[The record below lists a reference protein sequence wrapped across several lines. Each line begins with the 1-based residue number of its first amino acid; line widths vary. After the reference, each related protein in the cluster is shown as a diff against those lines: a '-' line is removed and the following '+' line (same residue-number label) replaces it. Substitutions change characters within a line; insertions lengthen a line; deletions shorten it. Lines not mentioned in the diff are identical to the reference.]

1 MKKGSPVS
9 SKEETMAKKAR
20 ELAPRDLR
28 LHIDPKTVGIDV
40 TKELCPVTHGVV
52 GQERAIEAIK
62 FGVGMVD
69 PEYNIYVAGTTD
81 TGATYMARAF
91 LEEEAE
97 KQQPPPDWCYVY
109 NFKEPD
115 KPTALQLPAGRA
127 NELKAGMDQLVE
139 ALKADVPTAFSTDDY
154 RYKEQVLRQEFE
166 NKRRKVI
173 DVLREKVEAEGF
185 LLQVDPQGVSIIPGK
200 DGKIIPPEQLARY
213 SAEQKRALR
222 DRGDKLSVEMNQAMN
237 DIGGLE
243 SEYMERRKRLHH
255 RVALAVVKK
264 RMQTVVVKFK
274 DQSRVLKYLE
284 AVRKDILENIA
295 DFRRRPEGEAPKGP
309 IPAAAGSLATNKYR
323 VNVLIDNSEAKGAPV
338 VYTSSPTYPALF
350 GRVEREAVF
359 GALVTDFT
367 MIKPGALHEANGGYL
382 VLKATDILKWY
393 FSWEALKRAVR
404 HKEVKIED
412 VSEMY
417 GFITTRTLKPEPI
430 PLNLKL
436 VITGDPYIYELLY
449 IYDDRFKQ
457 MFKIKAHLDDRTDR
471 TKKRIRECLCCMA
484 RFCEEEGLRHVNRTG
499 VARLLEYSMEVA
511 GSRDKMTLK
520 LGAIADVIR
529 EANYWAVQEN
539 RRHIHAS
546 HVEKA
551 IEKKI
556 YRSNLVEERMQ
567 EMIKKDIFWIE
578 TDGQKVGQI
587 NGLAILQTGDH
598 MFGKPGRITANVS
611 MGKEGVITIDRE
623 SRLSGNIHTKGV
635 IILSSYLRE
644 HFAHNKPLALTASL
658 CFEQTYGM
666 VDGDSAS
673 STELFA
679 LLSAIA
685 DVPIFQGIAVTGSV
699 SQKGEIQPIGG
710 VTRKIEGFFDI
721 CKHKGLTGKQ
731 GVIVPAKNI
740 KELMLKKDAVEAVK
754 DGKFHVYPI
763 KTIEQGIEILTG
775 MKAGKR
781 RKDGTYAKGTLF
793 RMVDDRLKD
802 LAEKARAFG
811 KEKEEKKPSSNACCA

>member
-1 MKKGSPVS
+1 
-9 SKEETMAKKAR
+9 MAKKHR
-20 ELAPRDLR
+20 ELAAKDLR
-28 LHIDPKTVGIDV
+28 MYVDPKSVEV
-40 TKELCPVTHGVV
+40 AFTKELCPVSHGVV

-62 FGVGMVD
+62 FGVGMAD

-81 TGATYMARAF
+81 TGATYMARAL
-91 LEEEAE
+91 LEEEAA
-97 KQQPPPDWCYVY
+97 KQPPPPDWCYVY

-115 KPTALQLPAGRA
+115 KPTAIQLPVGRA
-127 NELKAGMDQLVE
+127 NELKKGMDSLVE
-139 ALKADVPTAFSTDDY
+139 ALKVNITTTFSTDDY

-173 DVLREKVEAEGF
+173 DALREKVEAEGF

-200 DGKIIPPEQLARY
+200 DGKIVPPEQLAKY
-213 SAEQKRALR
+213 TLEEKKALR
-222 DRGDKLSVEMNQAMN
+222 DRGDGLSVEMNQAMN

-243 SEYMERRKRLHH
+243 SDYTERRKQLHH

-264 RMQTVVVKFK
+264 RMQTIVGKFK
-274 DQSRVLKYLE
+274 DQSHVLNYLA
-284 AVRKDILENIA
+284 AVRQDILENIG
-295 DFRRRPEGEAPKGP
+295 DFRRRPDAEAQKGAF
-309 IPAAAGSLATNKYR
+309 PAAASPQAMNKYK
-323 VNVLIDNSEAKGAPV
+323 VNVLIDNSETEGAPV
-338 VYTSSPTYPALF
+338 VYTSNPTYPALF
-350 GRVEREAVF
+350 GRIEREAIF

-393 FSWEALKRAVR
+393 VSWEALKRAVR

-412 VSEMY
+412 LSEMY

-449 IYDDRFKQ
+449 VYDDRFKQ

-471 TKKRIRECLCCMA
+471 SKKRIRECLCCMA
-484 RFCEEEGLRHVNRTG
+484 RFCDEEGLKHIDRTG
-499 VARLLEYSMEVA
+499 MARILEYSMEVA

-529 EANYWAVQEN
+529 EANYWAAQEK
-539 RRHIHAS
+539 RRHIRAS

-556 YRSNLVEERMQ
+556 YRSNLVEERIQ
-567 EMIKKDIFWIE
+567 ELIKKDIFWIE
-578 TDGQKVGQI
+578 TDGNKVGQI

-611 MGKEGVITIDRE
+611 MGKAGVIAIDRE
-623 SRLSGNIHTKGV
+623 SHLSGNIHTKGV

-644 HFAHNKPLALTASL
+644 RFAHNKPLALTASL

-673 STELFA
+673 STELFVI
-679 LLSAIA
+679 LSAIA
-685 DVPIFQGIAVTGSV
+685 EVPISQGIAVTGSV

-721 CKHKGLTGKQ
+721 CKHKGLTGSQ
-731 GVIVPAKNI
+731 GVIVPAKNV
-740 KELMLKKDAVEAVK
+740 KELMLKKDVVEAVE

-781 RKDGTYAKGTLF
+781 RKDGTYSKGTLF
-793 RMVDDRLKD
+793 RLVDDRLKD

-811 KEKEEKKPSSNACCA
+811 KAEETKQQQSSGPCCG

>member
-1 MKKGSPVS
+1 
-9 SKEETMAKKAR
+9 MARKIK
-20 ELAPRDLR
+20 ELAAKDLR
-28 LHIDPKTVGIDV
+28 LHVDPKTVDV
-40 TKELCPVTHGVV
+40 AFSKELCPVSHGVV

-69 PEYNIYVAGTTD
+69 PEYNVYVAGATD
-81 TGATYMARAF
+81 TGATYMARSF
-91 LEEEAE
+91 LEEEAK
-97 KQQPPPDWCYVY
+97 KQPPPPDWCYVY

-115 KPTALQLPAGRA
+115 KPTAMKLAPGLA
-127 NELKAGMDQLVE
+127 NELKKGMDNLVA
-139 ALKADVPTAFSTDDY
+139 ALNADVPLAFSTDDY

-166 NKRRKVI
+166 NKRREII
-173 DVLREKVEAEGF
+173 DSLREKVEAEGF

-200 DGKIIPPEQLARY
+200 DGKIIPPQEIAKYTR
-213 SAEQKRALR
+213 EEKRALR
-222 DRGDKLSVEMNQAMN
+222 DRGDRLSVEMNQAMN

-243 SEYMERRKRLHH
+243 AEYVEQRKQLQH
-255 RVALAVVKK
+255 RIALAVVKK
-264 RMQTVVVKFK
+264 QMQAILAKFK
-274 DQSRVLKYLE
+274 TYPDVIKYLE
-284 AVRKDILENIA
+284 AVKSDILENIG
-295 DFRRRPEGEAPKGP
+295 DFRRKPEGEAPKGP
-309 IPAAAGSLATNKYR
+309 FPAPGSPMTMNKYR

-350 GRVEREAVF
+350 GRIEREAVF
-359 GALVTDFT
+359 GALITDFT

-382 VLKATDILKWY
+382 VLKASDILKWY
-393 FSWEALKRAVR
+393 ISWEALKRAVR

-412 VSEMY
+412 LTEMY

-436 VITGDPYIYELLY
+436 VITGSPYLYELLY

-457 MFKIKAHLDDRTDR
+457 MFKIKAHLDDKTDR

-484 RFCEEEGLRHVNRTG
+484 RFCEEEGLKHIDRTG
-499 VARLLEYSMEVA
+499 MARILEYSMEVA
-511 GSRDKMTLK
+511 GSRDKMTLQ
-520 LGAIADVIR
+520 LGVIADIIR
-529 EANYWAVQEN
+529 EANYWAVQKK
-539 RRHIHAS
+539 RKYIVAS
-546 HVEKA
+546 DVEKA

-556 YRSNLVEERMQ
+556 YRSSLVEERVQ
-567 EMIKKDIFWIE
+567 ELIKKDIFWVE
-578 TDGQKVGQI
+578 TKGQKVGQI

-611 MGKEGVITIDRE
+611 MGREGVITIDRE

-644 HFAHNKPLALTASL
+644 HFAQDRPLTLTASL

-679 LLSAIA
+679 ILSAISG
-685 DVPIFQGIAVTGSV
+685 VPIYQGIAVTGSV

-721 CKHKGLTGKQ
+721 CKHKGLNGKH
-731 GVIVPAKNI
+731 GVIIPSKNV
-740 KELMLKKDAVEAVK
+740 KELMLRKDVVDAVKA
-754 DGKFHVYPI
+754 GKFHVYPI
-763 KTIEQGIEILTG
+763 KTIEEGIEILTG

-781 RKDGTYAKGTLF
+781 RKDGTYSKGTLF
-793 RMVDDRLKD
+793 RLVDDRLKD
-802 LAEKARAFG
+802 LAEKAKAFA
-811 KEKEEKKPSSNACCA
+811 KEKPAQQESGGPCCG

>member
-1 MKKGSPVS
+1 MARK
-9 SKEETMAKKAR
+9 SKELAAK
-20 ELAPRDLR
+20 DLR
-28 LHIDPKTVGIDV
+28 LYVDPNALEVSFS
-40 TKELCPVTHGVV
+40 KELCPVAHGVV
-52 GQERAIEAIK
+52 GQERAIEAIR

-69 PEYNIYVAGTTD
+69 PEYNIFVAGTTD
-81 TGATYMARAF
+81 TGVTYMARAF
-91 LEEEAE
+91 LEEEAM
-97 KQQPPPDWCYVY
+97 KQAAPPDWCYVY

-115 KPTALQLPAGRA
+115 KPTALEMPVGRA
-127 NELKAGMDQLVE
+127 KVLKAGMDALIE
-139 ALKADVPTAFSTDDY
+139 ALKGDIPTAFSTDDY
-154 RYKEQVLRQEFE
+154 RYQEQVLRQEFE
-166 NKRRKVI
+166 NKRRQII
-173 DVLREKVEAEGF
+173 DALREKVEAEGF

-200 DGKIIPPEQLARY
+200 DGKIIPPDQLASY
-213 SAEQKRALR
+213 TPEEKRALR

-237 DIGGLE
+237 EIGGLE
-243 SEYMERRKRLHH
+243 SEYMERRKEHH
-255 RVALAVVKK
+255 HKVALAVVKK
-264 RMQTVVVKFK
+264 RMQGIVGKFK
-274 DQSRVLKYLE
+274 DQRHILEYLE
-284 AVRKDILENIA
+284 AVRRDIVENID
-295 DFRRRPEGEAPKGP
+295 DFRRKPEGETPKGP
-309 IPAAAGSLATNKYR
+309 FPAAASPAALAMNKYR
-323 VNVLIDNSEAKGAPV
+323 VNVLIDNSETKGAPV

-350 GRVEREAVF
+350 GRIEREAVF

-367 MIKPGALHEANGGYL
+367 MIRPGALHEANGGYL

-412 VSEMY
+412 LSEMY

-436 VITGDPYIYELLY
+436 VITGEPYLYELLY

-484 RFCEEEGLRHVNRTG
+484 RFCEEEGLKHIDRTG
-499 VARLLEYSMEVA
+499 MARLLEYSMEVA

-520 LGAIADVIR
+520 LGAIADIIR
-529 EANYWAVQEN
+529 EANYWAVQK
-539 RRHIHAS
+539 RSRYIVAS
-546 HVEKA
+546 DVEKA

-556 YRSNLVEERMQ
+556 YRSNLIEERVQ
-567 EMIKKDIFWIE
+567 ELIKKDIFWVEI
-578 TDGQKVGQI
+578 DGHKVGQI

-598 MFGKPGRITANVS
+598 VFGKPGRITANVS
-611 MGKEGVITIDRE
+611 MGKDGVITIERE

-679 LLSAIA
+679 LLSAISG
-685 DVPIFQGIAVTGSV
+685 VPIFQGIAVTGSV

-721 CKHKGLTGKQ
+721 CNHKKLTGKQ
-731 GVIVPAKNI
+731 GVIIPAKNV
-740 KELMLKKDAVEAVK
+740 KELMLRKDVVEAVK
-754 DGKFHVYPI
+754 DGKFHIYPI
-763 KTIEQGIEILTG
+763 KTIEEGMEVLTG
-775 MKAGKR
+775 MKAGKKR
-781 RKDGTYAKGTLF
+781 RDGTYSKGTLF
-793 RMVDDRLKD
+793 RLVDDRLRE
-802 LAEKARAFG
+802 LAETARAFA
-811 KEKEEKKPSSNACCA
+811 KEKPEKQDSSGQCCA

>member
-1 MKKGSPVS
+1 
-9 SKEETMAKKAR
+9 MAKKTK
-20 ELAPRDLR
+20 ELAAKDLR
-28 LHIDPKTVGIDV
+28 LHIDPMSVGIAF
-40 TKELCPVTHGVV
+40 TKDLCPISHGVV

-62 FGVGMVD
+62 FGVGMTD

-81 TGATYMARAF
+81 TGATYMARAY
-91 LEEEAE
+91 LEEEA
-97 KQQPPPDWCYVY
+97 KQQPPPPDWCYVY

-115 KPTALQLPAGRA
+115 KPTALKLPPGRA
-127 NELKAGMDQLVE
+127 NKLKDGMNHVVE
-139 ALKADVPTAFSTDDY
+139 ALKVDVPTTFSTDDY

-166 NKRRKVI
+166 NKRRHVI
-173 DVLREKVEAEGF
+173 DTLREKVEAKGF

-200 DGKIIPPEQLARY
+200 DGKIIPPERLARFTP
-213 SAEQKRALR
+213 EEKKALR
-222 DRGDKLSVEMNQAMN
+222 DKGDKLSVEMNQAMN
-237 DIGGLE
+237 QIGTLE
-243 SEYMERRKRLHH
+243 SDYIERRKQLHNK
-255 RVALAVVKK
+255 VALAVVKK
-264 RMQTVVVKFK
+264 RMQPMVTEFK
-274 DQSRVLKYLE
+274 DQSHVLNYL
-284 AVRKDILENIA
+284 ATVRQDIVENVD
-295 DFRRRPEGEAPKGP
+295 DFRRRTDDDGPKGP
-309 IPAAAGSLATNKYR
+309 FPQAASVLAMNKYR
-323 VNVLIDNSEAKGAPV
+323 VNVLIDNSETKGAPV

-350 GRVEREAVF
+350 GRIEREAIF
-359 GALVTDFT
+359 GALITDFT

-393 FSWEALKRAVR
+393 VSWEALKRAVR

-449 IYDDRFKQ
+449 VYDDRFKQ

-471 TKKRIRECLCCMA
+471 TKKRIRECISCMA
-484 RFCEEEGLRHVNRTG
+484 RFCEEENLKHIDRTG
-499 VARLLEYSMEVA
+499 IARLLEYSMEVA
-511 GSRDKMTLK
+511 GSRDKITLQ
-520 LGAIADVIR
+520 LGAIADIIR
-529 EANYWAVQEN
+529 EANYWARKKKKRYISV
-539 RRHIHAS
+539 S
-546 HVEKA
+546 DVETA

-556 YRSNLVEERMQ
+556 YRSSLIEERVQ
-567 EMIKKDIFWIE
+567 ELIKKDIFWVE
-578 TDGQKVGQI
+578 TDGYKVGQI

-611 MGKEGVITIDRE
+611 MGKAGVITIDRE

-644 HFAHNKPLALTASL
+644 NFAQDRPLTLTASL

-679 LLSAIA
+679 LLSAIGN
-685 DVPIFQGIAVTGSV
+685 VPIFQGIAVTGSV

-721 CKHKGLTGKQ
+721 CKHKKLTGKQ
-731 GVIVPAKNI
+731 GVIIPAKNVR
-740 KELMLKKDAVEAVK
+740 ELMLKKEVVQAVEA
-754 DGKFHVYPI
+754 GKFHIYPI
-763 KTIEQGIEILTG
+763 KTIAQGIEILTG
-775 MKAGKR
+775 MKAGR
-781 RKDGTYAKGTLF
+781 RHKDGTYPKGTVF
-793 RMVDDRLKD
+793 RAVDDRLKE

-811 KEKEEKKPSSNACCA
+811 KEKEDGQPKESSGPCCG